1 MDRVQ
6 RNGGTAGVV
15 AGILLAIL
23 FVLFLSLGEEMMAPE
38 PAKSLAVM
46 TQKWSTF
53 QLANVLGVLV
63 VGVAVPF
70 TVGIATRLRDS
81 APTRARALLYLTLL
95 GLAGHGLGSIMGWFG
110 GRAIIQYAAADQTG
124 ALHAWVALSAVTQG
138 LSMFGN
144 AFTGAGTLIAG
155 WAIMSTKALG
165 AGVAW
170 VGIVA
175 GVAQILSLF
184 TAAGPVFLGGFLL
197 TIVWLL
203 YAGYSLMQAK

>member
-46 TQKWSTF
+46 TQKWSTV
-53 QLANVLGVLV
+53 QLASLLGLLTA
-63 VGVAVPF
+63 GVAVPF
-70 TVGIATRLRDS
+70 AVGIAARLRDS

-95 GLAGHGLGSIMGWFG
+95 GLAGHGLESAITRFG
-110 GRAIIQYAAADQTG
+110 GWAIIQYAAADQTG
-124 ALHAWVALSAVTQG
+124 ALHSWVALSAVTQG
-138 LSMFGN
+138 LSMFGS

>member
-1 MDRVQ
+1 MDRIQ
-6 RNGGTAGVV
+6 RNGGTAGIV
-15 AGILLAIL
+15 AGVLLGLL
-23 FVLFLSLGEEMMAPE
+23 FVLFFSLGQDIMAPE

-46 TQKWSTF
+46 TQKWSMF
-53 QLANVLGVLV
+53 QLASLV
-63 VGVAVPF
+63 GLLTAAVAVPYA
-70 TVGIATRLRDS
+70 VGIATRLRDS
-81 APTRARALLYLTLL
+81 APTRAKAFLYITLL
-95 GLAGHGLGSIMGWFG
+95 GLAGYGLESVMRWFG
-110 GRAIIQYAAADQTG
+110 GRAIIQYAAADQAG
-124 ALHAWVALSAVTQG
+124 ALHAWVAISAVNNS

-175 GVAQILSLF
+175 GVVQILGLF
-184 TAAGPVFLGGFLL
+184 SAAAPVFLGGFLL
-197 TIVWLL
+197 TVVWFL